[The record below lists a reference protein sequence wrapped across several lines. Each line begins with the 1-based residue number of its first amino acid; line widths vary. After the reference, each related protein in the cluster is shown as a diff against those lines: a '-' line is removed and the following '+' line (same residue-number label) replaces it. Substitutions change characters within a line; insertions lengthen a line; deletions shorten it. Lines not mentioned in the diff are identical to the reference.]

1 MPTPA
6 LYVADFWIY
15 LESGALDGKFRFVY
29 PGTTAVPSAYGDW
42 LEPTCD
48 LSSVKQGEW
57 VKVTTG
63 VPGDIAQEIKSVIRF
78 MYTPSSDVVFY
89 VDDFSVRSVDEV
101 PPTVNPELDNYFG
114 FERSN
119 MPGNGSEKHQA
130 GWWIQHNGAYQVTDE
145 IAHSGSYSLLYSSNQ
160 ALAEG
165 QRRFVATIP
174 ADPTSHIV
182 SSEGQHQ
189 ASMWVYKKSEEMGHL
204 AIQIQKKDGHEF
216 AQADFDFSVVPQNTW
231 TEVVSKPFQL
241 NHEPSTQALN
251 KPTIQISYPLGAPAS
266 TFYLDDI
273 KVMSATATSIES
285 AEAKSSKVFTYG
297 NEVSIIGAA
306 DKTVKVYTTSG
317 ALIYTKTINSNNE
330 KLNLSQSGIY
340 LIDIEGEK
348 VQKVVLNLK
357 LQYSL

>member
-130 GWWIQHNGAYQVTDE
+130 GWWIQHN
-145 IAHSGSYSLLYSSNQ
+145 
-160 ALAEG
+160 
-165 QRRFVATIP
+165 
-174 ADPTSHIV
+174 
-182 SSEGQHQ
+182 
-189 ASMWVYKKSEEMGHL
+189 
-204 AIQIQKKDGHEF
+204 
-216 AQADFDFSVVPQNTW
+216 
-231 TEVVSKPFQL
+231 
-241 NHEPSTQALN
+241 
-251 KPTIQISYPLGAPAS
+251 
-266 TFYLDDI
+266 

-285 AEAKSSKVFTYG
+285 AEAKSSEVFTYG

-348 VQKVVLNLK
+348 VQKVVLNL
-357 LQYSL
+357 